1 MTQFVLGHVVSTIKI
16 AAEIAKD
23 PEFAQFVMDSLHKR
37 YVNSD
42 WGDTCEEDAKAND
55 YAVTHD
61 ERILAVYKMGA
72 RTIWIITEWDRS
84 ATTILFPEEY

>member
-1 MTQFVLGHVVSTIKI
+1 MTQFILGHVVSTINI
-16 AAEIAKD
+16 ASEIAKD
-23 PEFAQFVMDSLHKR
+23 SEFAQFVMDSLYKK
-37 YVNSD
+37 YVNCD

-55 YAVTHD
+55 YAVAHD
-61 ERILAVYKMGA
+61 ERILAVYKMGT

>member
-1 MTQFVLGHVVSTIKI
+1 MARFVLGHVVSTIKI
-16 AAEIAKD
+16 ASEIAKD
-23 PEFAQFVMDSLHKR
+23 SEFAQFVMDSLYKK
-37 YVNSD
+37 YVNCD

-61 ERILAVYKMGA
+61 ERILAVYKMGT